1 MRATA
6 KTALFAAAIATA
18 AMMQG
23 CAHKDLCY
31 DHSHV
36 VDLRVDFDWSLAP
49 DATPRTM
56 VVRLFRPDGSHYA
69 VHEFTSAESGH
80 IRVEAGDYMILCH
93 NGEMENVLEGGDSFS
108 DYHLATKARALL
120 SPMGRADA
128 QAPPRL
134 GASTSEPVRN
144 TPEQVWAGCCTSLSI
159 QPRTEGQS
167 VTLRPAEATAH
178 YTVTIYKVENL
189 TAAIDIS
196 GAITGMSEQ
205 WNVAAARPSGITV
218 THPVAFE
225 RLDEHTLRAEFH
237 AFGHCHESETPHY
250 FSVYTSNNV
259 YKDFEITEQ
268 LHGAQNPREVNI
280 EIEGLTLPPQGTG
293 IQPGISGWDNVVDT
307 EIDMH

>member
-128 QAPPRL
+128 
-134 GASTSEPVRN
+134 
-144 TPEQVWAGCCTSLSI
+144 
-159 QPRTEGQS
+159 
-167 VTLRPAEATAH
+167 
-178 YTVTIYKVENL
+178 
-189 TAAIDIS
+189 
-196 GAITGMSEQ
+196 
-205 WNVAAARPSGITV
+205 
-218 THPVAFE
+218 
-225 RLDEHTLRAEFH
+225 
-237 AFGHCHESETPHY
+237 
-250 FSVYTSNNV
+250 
-259 YKDFEITEQ
+259 
-268 LHGAQNPREVNI
+268 
-280 EIEGLTLPPQGTG
+280 
-293 IQPGISGWDNVVDT
+293 
-307 EIDMH
+307 